1 MILFIERNSLWG
13 DRMKERINNF
23 IQHIGYFSTV
33 TSLPEFSVYFLPVNG
48 NAEVVVTI
56 DYQKEIYLTEEIY
69 FSIREKFV
77 QSFKEQGFG
86 NVHIITLVLCKEPE
100 RIEEIFRKDNFSW
113 YIDVKRNVLIIPKGH
128 VEDFYGFKKKVEEF
142 LGDSE
147 KYTEE
152 FIDKRTLKNINKEK
166 RRFKDLPFIN
176 VAIII
181 INILVFILCAF
192 MPEVLY
198 NKGAFSILLIQE
210 TKEYY
215 RFLTAVFMHVDLDH
229 LLSNMVVLYFLGNG
243 LETKVGHIKYV
254 ILYFSSAIGGNLL
267 SAVYE
272 NYYGN
277 MFTSVGASGA
287 IFGVIAAV
295 FILIIVKGGRWENI
309 TLPRMLLMIAYSLYS
324 GFMSENVNNAG
335 HIGGF
340 VAGLLIMIFYC
351 VIERLHKKKE
361 VSHEN

>member
-1 MILFIERNSLWG
+1 
-13 DRMKERINNF
+13 MKERINNF
-23 IQHIGYFSTV
+23 LQHIGYFSTIS
-33 TSLPEFSVYFLPVNG
+33 SLPEFSVYFLPVNG

-69 FSIREKFV
+69 FGIREKFV

-86 NVHIITLVLCKEPE
+86 NVHIITVVLCKEPE
-100 RIEEIFRKDNFSW
+100 RMTAIFGNDNFSW
-113 YIDVKRNVLIIPKGH
+113 YIDVKENSLVIPDGH
-128 VEDFYGFKKKVEEF
+128 VEDFYGFKKKLEEF
-142 LGDSE
+142 LDDTE

-152 FIDKRTLKNINKEK
+152 SVDHKTLKNVNKEK
-166 RRFKDLPFIN
+166 RRFRELPFIN
-176 VAIII
+176 VTIVI

-192 MPEVLY
+192 TGDLLY

-243 LETKVGHIKYV
+243 LEAKIGHIKYV
-254 ILYFSSAIGGNLL
+254 ILYFLSAIGGNLL

-272 NYYGN
+272 SYYGN

-295 FILIIVKGGRWENI
+295 FALVIVKGGRWENI
-309 TLPRMLLMIAYSLYS
+309 TLSRMLLMIAYSLYS
-324 GFMSENVNNAG
+324 GFVSDNVNNAG

-340 VAGLLIMIFYC
+340 VAGLLIMIIYC
-351 VIERLHKKKE
+351 IMERLQKKKE
-361 VSHEN
+361 VFHEN